1 MTRHLCF
8 GLALLLLLFLL
19 PDTVFAQSEEPC
31 RTRTTVEI
39 NQCAQQTLARRD
51 RELNDAY
58 QSLLKSLS
66 PHGKE
71 DAVDYAGTRRLL
83 QQAQRAWMQFRDS
96 DCRAKYLRSAGGSV
110 RDIAA
115 LGCQIAHTEL
125 RTRQLR
131 EWNRA

>member
-1 MTRHLCF
+1 MKRLPCF
-8 GLALLLLLFLL
+8 GLALLLLPGTAL
-19 PDTVFAQSEEPC
+19 AQAEEPC

-58 QSLLKSLS
+58 QALLKTLA
-66 PHGKE
+66 PADKD
-71 DAVDYAGTRRLL
+71 DAVDYAATRRLL
-83 QQAQRAWMQFRDS
+83 QQAQRAWVQFRDS
-96 DCRAKYLRSAGGSV
+96 DCRAKYMRSAGGTV

-115 LGCQIAHTEL
+115 LSCQIAHTEL

-131 EWNRA
+131 DWHKA

>member
-1 MTRHLCF
+1 MKRLLC
-8 GLALLLLLFLL
+8 LAMALLLLPGTAL
-19 PDTVFAQSEEPC
+19 AQSDEPC

-58 QSLLKSLS
+58 QALLKSLA
-66 PHGKE
+66 PAGK
-71 DAVDYAGTRRLL
+71 DDPVDYAATRRLL
-83 QQAQRAWMQFRDS
+83 QQAQRAWVQFREN
-96 DCRAKYLRSAGGSV
+96 DCRAKYMRSATGTV